1 MPFLYSSMNLYAILI
16 AYSLEPTEFKSVE
29 IFRLSL
35 FVSEILLKQFLS
47 FFDLFAVKKK
57 NRKSLGFL
65 YLKSCKI

>member
-47 FFDLFAVKKK
+47 FFDLFAV
-57 NRKSLGFL
+57 
-65 YLKSCKI
+65 

>member
-1 MPFLYSSMNLYAILI
+1 MPFLYSSMNLYAILL

-47 FFDLFAVKKK
+47 FFDLFAV
-57 NRKSLGFL
+57 
-65 YLKSCKI
+65 

>member
-1 MPFLYSSMNLYAILI
+1 MPFLYSSMNLYAILL

-57 NRKSLGFL
+57 
-65 YLKSCKI
+65 KIENHKVFDI

>member
-1 MPFLYSSMNLYAILI
+1 MNLYAILI

-57 NRKSLGFL
+57 NSKIIMFL
-65 YLKSCKI
+65 IFEKL